1 MKQVYIVIQGTVAA
15 FIAWLSAKMGILL
28 PVMGVLMGMMVMDY
42 ITGMLASKREALDH
56 PDDPT
61 YGWCSRRG
69 AEGIIKKVGYL
80 CVIAVAMVVDYLILR
95 VVRVAIQNFLKNPV
109 ISMVFGHPNRK
120 ISCISPHIR
129 ATVLRQPPFF
139 TPKI

>member
-56 PDDPT
+56 PDDPARC
-61 YGWCSRRG
+61 GGHHQKSR
-69 AEGIIKKVGYL
+69 L
-80 CVIAVAMVVDYLILR
+80 P
-95 VVRVAIQNFLKNPV
+95 VRDCC
-109 ISMVFGHPNRK
+109 GDG
-120 ISCISPHIR
+120 C
-129 ATVLRQPPFF
+129 
-139 TPKI
+139 